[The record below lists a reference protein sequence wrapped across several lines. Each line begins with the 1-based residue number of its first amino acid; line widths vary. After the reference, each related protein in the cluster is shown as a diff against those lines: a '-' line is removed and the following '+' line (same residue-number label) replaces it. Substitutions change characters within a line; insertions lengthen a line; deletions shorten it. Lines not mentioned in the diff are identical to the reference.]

1 MNSDTGEIT
10 EYARKEDIPES
21 IHWGDRANVARSLLD
36 TLEEESP
43 MPYAELAMLGIL
55 YPRAS
60 GGAWIIGP
68 PLGHI
73 QEALRVKVAEF
84 DLLVRVQDFL
94 ADLSPSER
102 SALDRPG
109 PPFPQ
114 QQETS

>member
-1 MNSDTGEIT
+1 MKIAPVEADVDFRN
-10 EYARKEDIPES
+10 RMQ
-21 IHWGDRANVARSLLD
+21 VASLLLD
-36 TLEEESP
+36 TLEETSP
-43 MPYAELAMLGIL
+43 VPYAELAMLGIL
-55 YPRAS
+55 YPQAG

-73 QEALRVKVAEF
+73 QEALRVKIAEF